1 MNENVVFFVLFF
13 FSFCCD
19 GSFYSC
25 IVVMTLVFMMRSPD
39 ELFKVTFHFGVT
51 LSVLCKRPGSHSN
64 IFLDPLG
71 SRLGS
76 RVWTS

>member
-1 MNENVVFFVLFF
+1 MNESVVFFFL
-13 FSFCCD
+13 FCCD

-51 LSVLCKRPGSHSN
+51 LSVLYKRPGSHSN
-64 IFLDPLG
+64 ILSGFTR
-71 SRLGS
+71 SRLG
-76 RVWTS
+76 